1 MNSAAIVNVGCG
13 NIGSLYKALD
23 LCFDQVSIITTPAGL
38 DKFDYVF
45 LPGSGSAGVF
55 RDQLTQRGFENAIHE
70 VIEVGRRVVGICL
83 GFQLLFNGTEED
95 GGVPGLGYFDGKVT
109 KIEHLAKK
117 ASRTGWYESTGGRS
131 WSLES
136 DRNFFYFNHAFGVGA
151 DSFCPLGPHG
161 RSDSIISWAK
171 AGNVAGFQFHPEKSQ
186 STGYKLLQSIG
197 RCDWHA

>member
-1 MNSAAIVNVGCG
+1 
-13 NIGSLYKALD
+13 
-23 LCFDQVSIITTPAGL
+23 
-38 DKFDYVF
+38 

-55 RDQLTQRGFENAIHE
+55 RDQLAQRGFENALHE
-70 VIEVGRRVVGICL
+70 VIEVGRRVIGICL

-95 GGVPGLGYFDGKVT
+95 GGVPGLGYFDGQVT
-109 KIEHLAKK
+109 KIAHQTQK
-117 ASRTGWYESTGGRS
+117 ASRTGWYESTGGLS

-151 DSFCPLGPHG
+151 DLFCPSGPHG

-186 STGYKLLQSIG
+186 SIGHKLLQSIG
-197 RCDWHA
+197 RSDWHA